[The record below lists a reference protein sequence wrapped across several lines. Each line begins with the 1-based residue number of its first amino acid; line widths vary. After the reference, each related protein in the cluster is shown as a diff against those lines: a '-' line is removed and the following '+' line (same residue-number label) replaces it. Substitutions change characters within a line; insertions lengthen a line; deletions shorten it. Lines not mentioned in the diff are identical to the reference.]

1 MKSTKATSDG
11 LLPNKIKIIL
21 SFLGVVLIAA
31 NLRAPLT
38 AVGPVLNEIRNALDL
53 SITAAGFLTTIPLF
67 VFACFSI
74 LIPKLTQYYTIERIL
89 FCALLLLSLGLYTR
103 ISGTTISLFIGSAIV
118 GCAICI
124 GNVLIPAFIKKDFP
138 NATGVMTG
146 IYAVAM
152 NLTAALASGFSI
164 SIGKTTTYGWKGSLG
179 IWMAVAIVALIVW
192 SPLLFQKKEAK
203 IDKIDPKPMSKN
215 ILQSKLAWQI
225 SLFMGL
231 QSLMYY
237 CLVAWLPI
245 VLQEWG
251 MAKDDS
257 GWILS
262 YIQMAMLPVT
272 FAGPI
277 IANKMANQKVL
288 VMLVSAAMALS
299 ILLLIVFKTDYI
311 YLAAILFGM
320 ASGLAFSLSMMFFV
334 LRTKQNETVAKI
346 SGMAQSIGYFLAAFG
361 PPIFG
366 KLYELHHDWNY
377 SFYFMFGLLFLMLYV
392 GIQAASNKFIE

>member
-1 MKSTKATSDG
+1 MKSTKVASDS

-103 ISGTTISLFIGSAIV
+103 ISGTTTSLFIGSAIV

-138 NATGVMTG
+138 NATGVMMG
-146 IYAVAM
+146 IYAVSM

-179 IWMAVAIVALIVW
+179 IWMAVAIVALVLW
-192 SPLLFQKKEAK
+192 SPLVFQKKEIKMGTAE
-203 IDKIDPKPMSKN
+203 PKPMSKS

-251 MAKDDS
+251 MPNEDS

-288 VMLVSAAMALS
+288 VLLVSAAMALS

-366 KLYELHHDWNY
+366 KLYELNHNWNY

-392 GIQAASNKFIE
+392 GIQAARNKYID

>member
-1 MKSTKATSDG
+1 MKSTKVASDS

-21 SFLGVVLIAA
+21 SLLGVVLIAA

-53 SITAAGFLTTIPLF
+53 SLTAAGFLTTIPLF

-74 LIPKLTQYYTIERIL
+74 LIPKLTKYYTIERIL

-103 ISGTTISLFIGSAIV
+103 ISGTTTCLFIGSAII

-179 IWMAVAIVALIVW
+179 IWMAVAIVALVVW
-192 SPLLFQKKEAK
+192 SPLVFQKKEVK
-203 IDKIDPKPMSKN
+203 MVTLEPKPMSKS

-251 MAKDDS
+251 MANEDS
-257 GWILS
+257 GWIVS

-288 VMLVSAAMALS
+288 VMLVSTAMALS
-299 ILLLIVFKTDYI
+299 ILLLIVFKTGYI
-311 YLAAILFGM
+311 YLAALLFGM

-361 PPIFG
+361 PPIYG
-366 KLYELHHDWNY
+366 KLYELNHDWNY

-392 GIQAASNKFIE
+392 GIQAASNKFID